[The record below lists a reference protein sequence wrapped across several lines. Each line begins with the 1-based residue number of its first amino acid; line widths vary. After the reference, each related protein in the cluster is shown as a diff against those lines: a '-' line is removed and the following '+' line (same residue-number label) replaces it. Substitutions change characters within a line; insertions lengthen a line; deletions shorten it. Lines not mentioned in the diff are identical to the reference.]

1 VPVTAYLRGEE
12 RRPRPRPPI
21 SEESEEEIRAK
32 SKSHAH
38 PARGSSTILHIYRQ
52 TKTGWLNLEG
62 EKRGGRE
69 YEGTLVNEF
78 YVL

>member
-12 RRPRPRPPI
+12 RRPRPLPRPSP
-21 SEESEEEIRAK
+21 K

-38 PARGSSTILHIYRQ
+38 PARGSSTKVHKYRQ
-52 TKTGWLNLEG
+52 TKAVWLNLEE

-69 YEGTLVNEF
+69 YEGTVVNEF
-78 YVL
+78 YVK